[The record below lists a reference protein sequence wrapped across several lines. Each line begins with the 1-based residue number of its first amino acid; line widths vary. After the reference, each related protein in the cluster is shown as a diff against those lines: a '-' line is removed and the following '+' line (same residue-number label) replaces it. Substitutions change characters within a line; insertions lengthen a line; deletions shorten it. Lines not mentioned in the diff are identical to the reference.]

1 MHLMP
6 LSIKNPHTEDLARE
20 LAARTGESITEA
32 VTAAVRERLKN
43 LRGPETAGRSRQR
56 VERLLREFD
65 ALPELDPRKPDE
77 ILGYDEQGL
86 P

>member
-1 MHLMP
+1 MP
-6 LSIKNPHTEDLARE
+6 LSIKNPHSEALARE

-32 VTAAVRERLKN
+32 VTEAVRARLKT
-43 LRGPETAGRSRQR
+43 LQQPATAERDRQR
-56 VERLLREFD
+56 LERLLRELD
-65 ALPELDPRKPDE
+65 ALPDLDSRTPDE

>member
-1 MHLMP
+1 MP
-6 LSIKNPHTEDLARE
+6 LSIKNPQTEDLARE

-32 VTAAVRERLKN
+32 VTAAVRERLKS

-56 VERLLREFD
+56 VERLLQQFG
-65 ALPELDPRKPDE
+65 ALPELDTRSRHE
-77 ILGYDEQGL
+77 IVGYDEQGL

>member
-1 MHLMP
+1 MP
-6 LSIKNPHTEDLARE
+6 LSIKNPQAEDLARE

-32 VTAAVRERLKN
+32 VTEAVRERLKT
-43 LRGPETAGRSRQR
+43 LQRPATAERDRQR

-65 ALPELDPRKPDE
+65 ALPDLDIREPDE
-77 ILGYDEQGL
+77 ILGYDERGL